1 MVIVCLSVTLLN
13 GKVYDD
19 GIANKSFESR
29 NGFDVIGQGMI
40 SDMFRDN
47 VDSLI
52 LRGNNEK

>member
-1 MVIVCLSVTLLN
+1 LCLFTTVTLLN
-13 GKVYDD
+13 DKVYDD

-40 SDMFRDN
+40 SDIFRDN
-47 VDSLI
+47 ADPLI